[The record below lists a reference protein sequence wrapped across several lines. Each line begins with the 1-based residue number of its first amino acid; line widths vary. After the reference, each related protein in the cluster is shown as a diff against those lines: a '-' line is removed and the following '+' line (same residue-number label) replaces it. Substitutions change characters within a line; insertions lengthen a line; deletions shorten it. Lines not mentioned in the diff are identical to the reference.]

1 MRSNLFILIFILLV
15 CSACGGHGKRSHER
29 KFLTIASLKGPSS
42 MGIIRFIDSVYND
55 SAKNIKISIQDEPIQ
70 VRKMIL
76 DGSADFALLPSN
88 MAAILYNMGFDYRLA
103 AIPVWGTLYL
113 FGGDT
118 SVKSWEDLRN
128 KRVYAMARGMTPDVL
143 FRFLLEKNGLDPD
156 RDIILDYSFPTHL
169 NLSNA
174 VAAGKADLAVLS
186 EPQVSLVMKRNKNV
200 HRIFDL
206 NSEWNK
212 VQGFPIAQ
220 TAFIVREDLLRN
232 DPGLAERIISACE
245 RSVRWVNSYPD
256 SAAVLIVK
264 YNILPDA
271 EVAVSAIPGSN
282 MNFVR
287 ARGIREEIEKYFA
300 VFYKM
305 NPDIIGRKM
314 PDENFYY

>member
-55 SAKNIKISIQDEPIQ
+55 SAKNIKIGIQDEPIQ

>member
-1 MRSNLFILIFILLV
+1 MRNNLFIVLFILLV
-15 CSACGGHGKRSHER
+15 FSACGNHERRSHDR
-29 KFLTIASLKGPSS
+29 KAVTIASLKGPSS
-42 MGIIRFIDSVYND
+42 MGIIRFIDSIYND
-55 SAKNIKISIQDEPIQ
+55 TAKNIQISIQDEPIQ

-76 DGSADFALLPSN
+76 DGSADFALLPST
-88 MAAILYNMGFDYRLA
+88 MAAILYNMGYDYRLA

-113 FGGDT
+113 FGTDT
-118 SVKSWEDLRN
+118 SVTCWEDLRN
-128 KRVYAMARGMTPDVL
+128 KRIHTMARGMTPDIL
-143 FRFLLEKNGLDPD
+143 FRFLLEKNDLNPD
-156 RDIILDYSFPTHL
+156 RDIILDYSFPTHI

-174 VAAGKADLAVLS
+174 VAAGEAKLAVLS

-212 VQGFPIAQ
+212 IQGSPVAQ
-220 TAFIVREDLLRN
+220 TAFIVRESLLRS
-232 DPGLAERIISACE
+232 DPQLVERIITSCE
-245 RSVRWVNSYPD
+245 RSVRWVNTYPD

-264 YNILPDA
+264 HDILPDIG
-271 EVAVSAIPGSN
+271 VAVSAIPGSN
-282 MNFVR
+282 MSFVR
-287 ARGIREEIEKYFA
+287 SRGIREEIEKYFT